1 MSRRVR
7 LAACSLSVLY
17 VIDHTAQVP
26 SPRVGR
32 DDHLALDVLA
42 VDGVGAH
49 GGLHVSH
56 VGEGYLVS
64 VRVVYHQVADMLHAA
79 SVVLGGAYHE
89 VEGLAGEGRE
99 GDAVAGEHV
108 ALGGNLELGTLDL
121 LLHVEVGDA
130 LDSADGA
137 FDPVAYDKHLV
148 EIVSEQFDGYAGLC
162 SAEHGVY
169 TVADGLAYL
178 DVGSADGREFL
189 AYFIKQFRVGT
200 VFQYER
206 SLDL

>member
-1 MSRRVR
+1 MLIREVSRRVR
-7 LAACSLSVLY
+7 LAACSLS
-17 VIDHTAQVP
+17 QVP

-89 VEGLAGEGRE
+89 VEGLALL
-99 GDAVAGEHV
+99 V
-108 ALGGNLELGTLDL
+108 DL
-121 LLHVEVGDA
+121 
-130 LDSADGA
+130 
-137 FDPVAYDKHLV
+137 
-148 EIVSEQFDGYAGLC
+148 
-162 SAEHGVY
+162 
-169 TVADGLAYL
+169 
-178 DVGSADGREFL
+178 
-189 AYFIKQFRVGT
+189 
-200 VFQYER
+200 
-206 SLDL
+206 